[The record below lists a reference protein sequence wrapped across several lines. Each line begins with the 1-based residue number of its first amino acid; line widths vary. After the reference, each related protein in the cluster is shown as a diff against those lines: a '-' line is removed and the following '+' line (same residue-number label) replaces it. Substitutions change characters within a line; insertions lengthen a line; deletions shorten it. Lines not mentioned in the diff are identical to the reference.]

1 MVFFILSVFLVCCT
15 SYIARNNEEASRATV
30 EKQARDRGR
39 VLSAIEAVSE
49 KFAPV
54 VLMRYSTFK
63 ELGAM
68 MAHEEARD

>member
-1 MVFFILSVFLVCCT
+1 M
-15 SYIARNNEEASRATV
+15 